1 MVEDK
6 VDSKA
11 LALDNEVHRH
21 PRLDL
26 AMLEVLEEVEVVGKE
41 DSKEGGSR
49 GWDQREVCHWDQK
62 TLSCPFPYMVAM
74 DMSPAVHRL
83 LEK

>member
-1 MVEDK
+1 M
-6 VDSKA
+6 DSKA
-11 LALDNEVHRH
+11 LALDNEVHGH

-26 AMLEVLEEVEVVGKE
+26 AMLEVLEEVVGKE
-41 DSKEGGSR
+41 DSKEGESR

-62 TLSCPFPYMVAM
+62 TSNCSFLYMVAE
-74 DMSPAVHRL
+74 MSPAVHRL